1 MRITKIEASYLIE
14 GLNLLLD
21 ELLTKKHFDGLGKRE
36 AERMAFLKKL
46 RQKLKEEE
54 NENRTGSR
62 KKELY
67 ESYHDAMVK
76 RYLR

>member
-14 GLNLLLD
+14 GLNKVLD
-21 ELLTKKHFDGLGKRE
+21 ELSTKKHYEGLDKRE
-36 AERMAFLKKL
+36 AERVLFLKKL
-46 RQKLKEEE
+46 RQKLIEEE
-54 NENRTGSR
+54 NDNRTGSR

-67 ESYHDAMVK
+67 QSYHDAMVK